1 MPVKRFELPLGF
13 VEPRAR
19 FKVPAVRVMRHP
31 DSYVRLWLYV
41 AKDHHGGNCE
51 YRFQT
56 RKCEKPKKKRGPS
69 CEFYTAKICFL
80 RVEDREVV
88 GPELLLINGNIIS
101 SQIILVDAL
110 CPAITGENELLVQI
124 TASASSE
131 AEGEALGADE
141 KGTREPAS
149 TRF

>member
-1 MPVKRFELPLGF
+1 MAVKRFELPLGF

-56 RKCEKPKKKRGPS
+56 RKREKPKKKGPS

-80 RVEDREVV
+80 RVEDR
-88 GPELLLINGNIIS
+88 
-101 SQIILVDAL
+101 
-110 CPAITGENELLVQI
+110 
-124 TASASSE
+124 
-131 AEGEALGADE
+131 
-141 KGTREPAS
+141 GT
-149 TRF
+149 

>member
-1 MPVKRFELPLGF
+1 MLIKG
-13 VEPRAR
+13 PRKPASAR
-19 FKVPAVRVMRHP
+19 FKVPAVRVTRHP

-56 RKCEKPKKKRGPS
+56 RKREKPKKRGPS

-101 SQIILVDAL
+101 S
-110 CPAITGENELLVQI
+110 
-124 TASASSE
+124 
-131 AEGEALGADE
+131 
-141 KGTREPAS
+141 
-149 TRF
+149 